1 MIKKS
6 SLFLILVLLIGCKS
20 KQISNE
26 APEKPAFTPL
36 NLNQVNSSL
45 KKRTYE
51 LGKRVLMTCNTST
64 FKPFTSDEATSEV
77 IQKINKDRISETC
90 QNIIRSF
97 GKFNDIKLIEVYR
110 VETEQLTVFRYKCD
124 YEKKYR
130 LKELRITIN
139 DAKQIT
145 ALTTIDWNDTF
156 SY

>member
-1 MIKKS
+1 MIKKIF
-6 SLFLILVLLIGCKS
+6 LFLIFIFLIGCKS
-20 KQISNE
+20 KSALTHSEN
-26 APEKPAFTPL
+26 KLTYTPIT
-36 NLNQVNSSL
+36 LNQANSTL
-45 KKRTYE
+45 KKRAYE

-64 FKPFTSDEATSEV
+64 FKPFTSEEATTEV
-77 IQKINKDRISETC
+77 IQKVNKDRISETC
-90 QNIIRSF
+90 QNIIKSF

-110 VETEQLTVFRYKCD
+110 IETEQLTVFRYKCD

-130 LKELRITIN
+130 IKELRITMN